1 MMTIHRVLHHYHLRN
16 VHLSFPRNYIT
27 SETRKRLRTR
37 AVQHDLLKSGRLQL

>member
-27 SETRKRLRTR
+27 SETRKRLRAR
-37 AVQHDLLKSGRLQL
+37 AVQHDLLKSGRLQF